1 MLPYEKKVFSQNG
14 EDGILEYLDQ
24 FVDGPRTF
32 LEIGWA
38 HGVQN
43 CCRHLMENLGYTGTG
58 VDGRANKRPHQRLT
72 MISKWLSLDD
82 VDMLLAAQGSEP
94 TVFSLDIDSF
104 DWHLLSAML
113 QKDFRPK
120 IICHEYNS
128 ILGPA
133 ISVSRKLGVVYNKSQ
148 LYGASLSAYKKILAP
163 YYDFITVDSQGVNAF
178 WIRKDQTYQA
188 PAESI
193 DFAFLTTKHNLS
205 TKTIFDQGVE
215 QFISQ
220 DNGWEYV

>member
-1 MLPYEKKVFSQNG
+1 
-14 EDGILEYLDQ
+14 
-24 FVDGPRTF
+24 
-32 LEIGWA
+32 
-38 HGVQN
+38 
-43 CCRHLMENLGYTGTG
+43 
-58 VDGRANKRPHQRLT
+58 
-72 MISKWLSLDD
+72 
-82 VDMLLAAQGSEP
+82 
-94 TVFSLDIDSF
+94 
-104 DWHLLSAML
+104 ML

-128 ILGPA
+128 ILGPNL
-133 ISVSRKLGVVYNKSQ
+133 SVSRKLGVVYNKSQ

-220 DNGWEYV
+220 DDGWEYV